1 MRQVGRRPAVSGR
14 RARDRGHQCRVVHPF
29 RGRRDAVIRGPVS
42 ECRRARHR
50 TTAQHGVQRQHTDR
64 HHNTPPVAAAAVAA
78 AAVRPFHHDFRP
90 LLGGTWQGTAGSGS
104 VATDAGARFAR
115 RPHVDDGRIIL
126 LGTSAAGQSPKY
138 RYGVFLHYEVARLTD
153 IARIRS
159 YGDYVSV
166 FVIQKLKKQLFIFY
180 FFKLTEKNL
189 NRRKKLR
196 MNIIW
201 ISSARI

>member
-1 MRQVGRRPAVSGR
+1 VRQVGRRPAVSGR

-50 TTAQHGVQRQHTDR
+50 NTAQHGVQRQHTDR

-115 RPHVDDGRIIL
+115 RPHTASGRFAGVDDGRIISNK
-126 LGTSAAGQSPKY
+126 GTSAAGQRPKY
-138 RYGVFLHYEVARLTD
+138 RYGVFLHYEVARLAD
-153 IARIRS
+153 IA
-159 YGDYVSV
+159 
-166 FVIQKLKKQLFIFY
+166 
-180 FFKLTEKNL
+180 
-189 NRRKKLR
+189 
-196 MNIIW
+196 
-201 ISSARI
+201 ARTGRTAITPRFS